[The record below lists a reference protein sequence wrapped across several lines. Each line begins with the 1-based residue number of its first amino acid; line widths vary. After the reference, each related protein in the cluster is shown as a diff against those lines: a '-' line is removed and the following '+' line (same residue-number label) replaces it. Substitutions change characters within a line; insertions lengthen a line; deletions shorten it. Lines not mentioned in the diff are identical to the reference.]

1 MECTKQEERLS
12 QNLRSSEYKA
22 QEIIASEV
30 TYEKVHDGRIL
41 KKLVNQVLDSSSTT
55 TTTISDT
62 KSNKKITKIKSVLA
76 DGVYDYNGNF
86 QHLQEKEITP
96 GIKLRSSSIVSER
109 NNKLRNKE
117 VMLQQSK
124 DLLK

>member
-30 TYEKVHDGRIL
+30 TDEKVHDGRKL
-41 KKLVNQVLDSSSTT
+41 KKLVKQVLDSSSTT
-55 TTTISDT
+55 TISNT
-62 KSNKKITKIKSVLA
+62 KSNKKTTKIKSVLA